1 MPKQFASLY
10 FVVAL
15 EKEFQMHITD
25 EEAANVTTVAQLFDY
40 VITRTPDTTQ
50 TSTATWD
57 RFCDLMIK
65 HTSVARERI
74 TPDAA
79 LQL

>member
-1 MPKQFASLY
+1 MMKHFDTLY
-10 FVVAL
+10 FVVAM

-25 EEAANVTTVAQLFDY
+25 EEAANVRTVGQLFDY
-40 VITRTPDTTQ
+40 VITRTSETTR
-50 TSTATWD
+50 TGTATWD
-57 RFCDLMIK
+57 RFCDLMVK
-65 HTSVARERI
+65 HTGVARERI

>member
-40 VITRTPDTTQ
+40 VITRTSDTTR
-50 TSTATWD
+50 TGTATWN
-57 RFCDLMIK
+57 RFCDLMVE
-65 HTSVARERI
+65 HMDVARERI
-74 TPDAA
+74 TPDSA